1 MSNKMFSFLAAVVC
15 AAGVSMSF
23 CRAEAGPSRVETC
36 LKNGWRFHRGEA
48 DGAFVPGY
56 DDSGWENVSVPHD
69 WAITG
74 PFSIENDL
82 QNVQIVQNMETKASL
97 KTGRT
102 GGLPYVGVGW
112 YRTEFSVPDGMT
124 AELLFDGAMSEA
136 RVYVNGHEVC
146 FWPYGYSPFHCDV
159 TPYLNKSGSNV
170 LAVRLEN
177 LPFSSRWYPGAG
189 LYRNVHL
196 VCTSAKAHIPV
207 WGTFVSTPSVHKDMA
222 SVSLAISLQSDKEN
236 IDIEYYTDI
245 ISPEGEKVASRRS
258 VALYHNGDSH
268 VQKFLVKEPKLWS
281 PEHPY
286 LYKAL
291 TRVLV
296 DGVVTDEYETSF
308 GIRSIE
314 FIPEKGFYLNGEHR
328 KFKGVCNHHDLGP
341 LGAAVSVPAL
351 RHQLTMLKDM
361 GCDAVRTSHNT
372 PAPELVSLCDEMGLM
387 MMVEPFDEWDDA
399 KCQNGYHRYFDEWAE
414 RDMISMLHAFR
425 NSPSVIM
432 WSIGNEVP
440 SQCTA
445 DGYKTAAFLQS
456 ICHREDPTRPVTC
469 GMDQVNCVLSN
480 GFAAQ
485 LDIPGINY
493 RTFRYKD
500 CYEQLPQGLV
510 LGSETA
516 STVSSRGTYH
526 FPVEKAF
533 SVKHEDHQSSG
544 YDMEACNWSN
554 IPDVDL
560 ALAEDYPWTLGQFV
574 WTGFDYL
581 GEPSPYDTDAWP
593 NHSSMF
599 GIIDLASI
607 PKDRYWL
614 YRSVWNTESPT
625 LHIVPHWT
633 WPGRE
638 GKVTPVYVYTSWPEA
653 ELFVNGVSQGRR
665 SKLPPSAPCEGL
677 QDEALESRYRLM
689 WNDVVYQKGEIR
701 VVAYDAKGNVAASE
715 SVRTAGKPYALRL
728 ECDRNSIARDGEDL
742 AYVTVSVTDKD
753 GNTVPTDTREVL
765 ASVSGA
771 GEFRAIANGDPCS
784 LEMFHYP
791 HMHLFAGKLTVIVR
805 SKANADGP
813 ILLKVNAKGL
823 RSAEMEL

>member
-1 MSNKMFSFLAAVVC
+1 MSNKMFSFLAAIVC
-15 AAGVSMSF
+15 AAVIPMSV
-23 CRAEAGPSRVETC
+23 CHAEVRSSRVETS
-36 LKNGWRFHRGEA
+36 LKDGWRFHRGEA
-48 DGAFVPGY
+48 DGAFMPAY
-56 DDSGWENVSVPHD
+56 DDSGWDRLSVPHD

-82 QNVQIVQNMETKASL
+82 QNVQIVQNMETNASL

-102 GGLPYVGVGW
+102 GGLPYVGIGW

-222 SVSLAISLQSDKEN
+222 SVSLGISLMSDKEN

-258 VALYHNGDSH
+258 VALYHKGDSH

-291 TRVLV
+291 TRIMV
-296 DGVVTDEYETSF
+296 DGVVTDEYETRF

-372 PAPELVSLCDEMGLM
+372 PAPELVSLCDEMGFM
-387 MMVEPFDEWDDA
+387 MMVEPFDEWNDA
-399 KCQNGYHRYFDEWAE
+399 KCENGYHRYFDEWAE

-440 SQCTA
+440 SQCSA

-533 SVKHEDHQSSG
+533 SVMHPDHHSSG

-614 YRSVWNTESPT
+614 YRSIWNTESPT

-665 SKLPPSAPCEGL
+665 SKLSPSAPCEGL
-677 QDEALESRYRLM
+677 QDEALEGRYRLM
-689 WNDVVYQKGEIR
+689 WNDVVYQKGELR
-701 VVAYDAKGNVAASE
+701 VVAYDAEGNVAASE
-715 SVRTAGKPYALRL
+715 SVRTAGKPYALHL
-728 ECDRNSIARDGEDL
+728 ECDRTSIARDGEDL

-753 GNTVPTDTREVL
+753 GNTVPSDTREVF

-784 LEMFHYP
+784 LEMFHHP

-805 SKANADGP
+805 SKANAEGP
-813 ILLKVNAKGL
+813 VLLKVNAKGL
-823 RSAEMEL
+823 KTAEMEL

>member
-1 MSNKMFSFLAAVVC
+1 MLNKMFSFLAAVVC
-15 AAGVSMSF
+15 TAGVSMSV
-23 CRAEAGPSRVETC
+23 CHAETGPSRVETS
-36 LKNGWRFHRGEA
+36 LKDGWRFHRGEA
-48 DGAFVPGY
+48 DGAFMPAY
-56 DDSGWENVSVPHD
+56 DDSGWDKVSVPHD

-102 GGLPYVGVGW
+102 GGLPYVGIGW

-146 FWPYGYSPFHCDV
+146 FWHYGYSPFHCDV

-222 SVSLAISLQSDKEN
+222 SVSLAISLISDKEN

-258 VALYHNGDSH
+258 VALYHNSDSH

-291 TRVLV
+291 TRILV
-296 DGVVTDEYETSF
+296 DGVVTDEYETRF

-341 LGAAVSVPAL
+341 LGAAVSIPAL

-372 PAPELVSLCDEMGLM
+372 PAPELVSLCDEMGFM
-387 MMVEPFDEWDDA
+387 MMVEPFDEWNDA
-399 KCQNGYHRYFDEWAE
+399 KCENGYHRYFDEWAE

-440 SQCTA
+440 SQCSA
-445 DGYKTAAFLQS
+445 EGYKTAAFLQT

-533 SVKHEDHQSSG
+533 SVMHPDHQSSG

-614 YRSVWNTESPT
+614 YRSIWNTESPT

-638 GKVTPVYVYTSWPEA
+638 CKVTPVYVYTSWPEA

-665 SKLPPSAPCEGL
+665 SKLSPSAPCEGL

-701 VVAYDAKGNVAASE
+701 VVAYDAEGNVAASE
-715 SVRTAGKPYALRL
+715 SVRTAGKPYAFRL
-728 ECDRNSIARDGEDL
+728 ECDRSSIARDGEDL

-753 GNTVPTDTREVL
+753 GNTVPTDTREVI

-784 LEMFHYP
+784 LEMFHHP

-805 SKANADGP
+805 SKANVDGP